1 MRKFLQIRHAS
12 MMYPPSRLHQEALA
26 ETGAPLSPD
35 ATERTAPAVCCVEDC
50 RNRHQ
55 TGRCQL
61 SGGAYIIQC
70 IYPLKRCEMMCD
82 IYIYI
87 HYDHIFIIILSIY
100 IYIY

>member
-1 MRKFLQIRHAS
+1 MRKFLQIGHAS

-70 IYPLKRCEMMCD
+70 IYPLK
-82 IYIYI
+82 
-87 HYDHIFIIILSIY
+87 
-100 IYIY
+100 